1 MYHHHKTS
9 NNDLTLVASTKQFTN
24 PYGVCDLDESGNLK
38 NIIEKPSS
46 ESLVNTGLYVINS
59 SILNLIP
66 NNKAFNA
73 TDLIE
78 ELLKGKKRVGIYPI
92 DETQWSDVGQWDE
105 FRKTIEKI

>member
-1 MYHHHKTS
+1 M
-9 NNDLTLVASTKQFTN
+9 
-24 PYGVCDLDESGNLK
+24 GCDLDESGNLK

-59 SILNLIP
+59 LILNLIP

-78 ELLKGKKRVGIYPI
+78 ELLKRTKSWNLSYR
-92 DETQWSDVGQWDE
+92 
-105 FRKTIEKI
+105 

>member
-1 MYHHHKTS
+1 M
-9 NNDLTLVASTKQFTN
+9 
-24 PYGVCDLDESGNLK
+24 GCDLDESGNLK

-78 ELLKGKKRVGIYPI
+78 ELLKGKKSWNLSYR
-92 DETQWSDVGQWDE
+92 
-105 FRKTIEKI
+105 